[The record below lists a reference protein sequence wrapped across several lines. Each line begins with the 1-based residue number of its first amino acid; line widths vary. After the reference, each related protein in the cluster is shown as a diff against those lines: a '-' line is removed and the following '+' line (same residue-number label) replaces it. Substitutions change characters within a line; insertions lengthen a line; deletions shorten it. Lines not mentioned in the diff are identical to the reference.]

1 MNKVLITKVKT
12 SKQSVKT
19 NEKITIQVF
28 AYSATDNIQKRL
40 PFTLGGSKTIK
51 V

>member
-1 MNKVLITKVKT
+1 MNKVIITKVKT

-19 NEKITIQVF
+19 NEKFTIQVF
-28 AYSATDNIQKRL
+28 AYSATDNIQKT
-40 PFTLGGSKTIK
+40 FTLGGSKTIK

>member
-1 MNKVLITKVKT
+1 MSSVIITKVKT
-12 SKQSVKT
+12 SKQSVKV
-19 NEKITIQVF
+19 NEKFTIQVF
-28 AYSATDNIQKRL
+28 AYSSTDNIQKRL